1 MIGKEASEWLEINLH
16 EVNIIT
22 ATESM
27 GRFGNGQGAEFAEAY
42 VLEYYRPRL
51 AKWVRYR
58 DMESKQVLDANTN
71 TYLAVKNNLTPV
83 ILASK
88 IRFHPHSAHQ
98 RTICIRVEVYGC
110 TWDGES
116 QC

>member
-58 DMESKQVLDANTN
+58 DMESKEQSDFSD
-71 TYLAVKNNLTPV
+71 P
-83 ILASK
+83 
-88 IRFHPHSAHQ
+88 
-98 RTICIRVEVYGC
+98 G
-110 TWDGES
+110 
-116 QC
+116 